1 MAIEV
6 FSGTSIPRELTTAA
20 MEYLWAKWRTL
31 NATGDLTLQRLTGES
46 IYVKRANSAH
56 MIASGD
62 DFVYVYVGEAIQH
75 AADQNLTG
83 TLLSDNDNPLA
94 KEFAAVYRQVAQRM
108 LPAFVRFTGTRRQT
122 GELWQRLIM
131 PIKIGNGTVCL
142 FIYSELVNH
151 QMEVYDQLFRTAP
164 DAMIIACPMVNDVGH
179 TTDGWVIMMNDRARD
194 VLKFEGSIG
203 NMRLSQIPQFAGIDF
218 WGRVYAPK
226 TANVQAS
233 LGTSEFEIELMR
245 FPHVFGLRLKPKD
258 AVKDAVAVVSEPVT
272 LAPAEQTPT
281 EAPALERSRIEGPTP
296 WVMGSYTP

>member
-31 NATGDLTLQRLTGES
+31 HATGDLTLQRLTGES
-46 IYVKRANSAH
+46 ACVKRANSAH

-62 DFVYVYVGEAIQH
+62 DFIYVYVGEAIQQ
-75 AADQNLTG
+75 AADENLTG
-83 TLLSDNDNPLA
+83 TLLSENGNPLA

-108 LPAFVRFTGTRRQT
+108 QPAFVRFTGTRRQT

-131 PIKIGNGTVCL
+131 PIKIGDGTVCL
-142 FIYSELVNH
+142 FIYSELINH

-226 TANVQAS
+226 TANAQAP
-233 LGTSEFEIELMR
+233 LGIADFEIELMR
-245 FPHVFGLRLKPKD
+245 FPHVFGLRLRPKD
-258 AVKDAVAVVSEPVT
+258 AVVKTTETVT
-272 LAPAEQTPT
+272 LAPAEPART
-281 EAPALERSRIEGPTP
+281 EAPALERTRIEAPTP
-296 WVMGSYTP
+296 WGMGSYTP

>member
-31 NATGDLTLQRLTGES
+31 HATGDLTLQRLTGES
-46 IYVKRANSAH
+46 ACVKRANSAH

-62 DFVYVYVGEAIQH
+62 DFIYVYVGEAIQQ
-75 AADQNLTG
+75 AADENLTG
-83 TLLSDNDNPLA
+83 TLLSENGNPLA

-108 LPAFVRFTGTRRQT
+108 QPAFVRFTGTRKQT

-131 PIKIGNGTVCL
+131 PIKIGDGTVCL
-142 FIYSELVNH
+142 FIYSELINH

-179 TTDGWVIMMNDRARD
+179 TTDGWVIMMNDRARE

-203 NMRLSQIPQFAGIDF
+203 NLRLSQIPQFAGIDF

-226 TANVQAS
+226 TANAQAP
-233 LGTSEFEIELMR
+233 LDTADFEIELMR

-258 AVKDAVAVVSEPVT
+258 AAAQIVGTVP
-272 LAPAEQTPT
+272 LAPAEPARA

>member
-31 NATGDLTLQRLTGES
+31 HGTGELTLQRLTDES
-46 IYVKRANSAH
+46 GYIRRANTTH
-56 MIASGD
+56 MMQVGD
-62 DFVYVYVGEAIQH
+62 DFVYVYVGDAMQKG
-75 AADQNLTG
+75 ADENLTG
-83 TLLSDNDNPLA
+83 TLLSANQNPLA

-108 LPAFVRFTGTRRQT
+108 QPAFVRFTGTRKQT

-131 PIKIGNGTVCL
+131 PVRIGDNAVCL
-142 FIYSELVNH
+142 LIYSELINH
-151 QMEVYDQLFRTAP
+151 RMEVYDQLFRTAP

-194 VLKFEGSIG
+194 VLKFEDSIG
-203 NMRLSQIPQFAGIDF
+203 NLRLSQIPQFAGIDF

-226 TANVQAS
+226 TVNAQAP
-233 LGTSEFEIELMR
+233 LDTATFEIELMR
-245 FPHVFGLRLKPKD
+245 FPHVFGLRLRPKAAAIEIPQVD
-258 AVKDAVAVVSEPVT
+258 EPVT
-272 LAPAEQTPT
+272 LAPAEPART
-281 EAPALERSRIEGPTP
+281 EAPARARIEGPTP